1 MKIKMKSTKEKLIV
15 FCLYIM
21 VVSININ
28 CAGCPYSFTG
38 SSVPSH
44 LKTIGIALFDDQS
57 NFGEP
62 GLREKVTKALTDKFL
77 NDNSL
82 TVTDKN
88 RSDAVLEGSIIRI
101 TDKAAVVSGD
111 EQVNKRRIEVTV
123 KATYTDMIK
132 KKKIYDKEFTNWGE
146 YLSSG
151 NTYTQRQEGL
161 NSAIEKITEDI
172 LLQTVSGW

>member
-1 MKIKMKSTKEKLIV
+1 MKKLKKII
-15 FCLYIM
+15 FTFSLYAILF
-21 VVSININ
+21 VLNFN

-44 LKTIGIALFDDQS
+44 LKTIGISLFDDQS

-62 GLREKVTKALTDKFL
+62 GLREKLTKILTDKFL

-88 RSDAVLEGSIIRI
+88 RSDAVIEGTIIRI
-101 TDKAAVVSGD
+101 TDKAATVSGD
-111 EQVNKRRIEVTV
+111 EQVNKRRIEVTI
-123 KATYTDMIK
+123 KATYTDMVK
-132 KKKIYDKEFTNWGE
+132 KKKIWDREFSNWGE
-146 YLSSG
+146 YISSG
-151 NTYTQRQEGL
+151 SAFTQRQEGL